1 LSAQFILVLIAI
13 RPRPI
18 RMPYRTRPARICG
31 IPAGMLI
38 VLRGPVAYDIVKR
51 VRIVLRRCVMC
62 G

>member
-31 IPAGMLI
+31 IPVAEPFI
-38 VLRGPVAYDIVKR
+38 VAYFR
-51 VRIVLRRCVMC
+51 EC